1 MYHRRQSQTTLDRC
15 THRISCATDSNAHIC
30 ALQGRGVIDAIAS
43 HAHCIAQLAQRL
55 HNQELVVWEHLRR
68 QACLLSHSE
77 IWVLESGV
85 RCMRR
90 ANVFALTQVRL
101 KPKGCIG
108 LLPKHELNQENRR
121 QG

>member
-1 MYHRRQSQTTLDRC
+1 MYYRRQPQTTLDRC

-55 HNQELVVWEHLRR
+55 HNQELVLREHLRR
-68 QACLLSHSE
+68 QACLLSHRGFR
-77 IWVLESGV
+77 VLEPGV

-90 ANVFALTQVRL
+90 ANVSALTQGATRAQRL
-101 KPKGCIG
+101 AG
-108 LLPKHELNQENRR
+108 LLPRHELKQENRR